1 MKAKQLFILILL
13 LSFSVRAQSVSLSWQ
28 KCYGGTSSDYA
39 SMIVATSDGGSIKV
53 GEVLSNNGDVIGN
66 HGDSDT
72 WVVKSD
78 VNGNV
83 LWKRCLG
90 GTLGEYSSKICQ
102 ANNGGYLVV
111 FSSESSNGDL
121 LINYGS
127 VDICLAKLDN
137 NGLVEWIHSYGGSGT
152 EYTGGVVSTSDGGFV
167 ILGAS
172 DSNDG
177 DVSGNNGGGDTWVF
191 KVDSFGQMIW
201 QHCYGGLSGDGM
213 RDIQLT
219 NDGGFILV
227 GSTNSNTGMFASNHG
242 NNDYWVLKLTSSGAL
257 EWSKCFGGSIDEH
270 GYSIKQTIDNGY
282 ILIGSTQSNDG
293 NVSGNH
299 SFQQADLWVVKINEF
314 GNMLWQKCYGGTAQD
329 WGYNVVLN
337 TNNGY
342 FISGTVQSN
351 NGDIIGS
358 NGSADYW
365 VAEIDSIGGIIHSYC
380 FGGSSVENL
389 KNIDKTLDGKL
400 IILGNTVSTN
410 GDVSG
415 NHGQTDLW
423 VVKFCFPKV
432 KQIYA
437 TAVDSILINGVT
449 YTQSGFY
456 VDTLANLNSCDS
468 IFYINLDISYTGL
481 NENNFNDIS
490 IYPNPASELLC
501 IEVANLGSYKNYFLF
516 DINGNQILTGTIEE
530 VKSYINV
537 SKLSKGIYFL
547 KMDNQFEKVI
557 IE

>member
-1 MKAKQLFILILL
+1 MLKIYLVFICLFSYFLN
-13 LSFSVRAQSVSLSWQ
+13 AQSVSLEWQ

-39 SMIVATSDGGSIKV
+39 GMIIATSDGGLIKV
-53 GEVLSNNGDVIGN
+53 GEVLSNNGDVSGN
-66 HGDSDT
+66 HGDTDT

-78 VNGNV
+78 VDGNIQ
-83 LWKRCLG
+83 WQRCLG
-90 GTLGEYSSKICQ
+90 GTLGEYGSRICQ
-102 ANNGGYLVV
+102 ANDGGYLVV

-121 LINYGS
+121 IFNYGS
-127 VDICLAKLDN
+127 VDVCLAKLDS
-137 NGLVEWIHSYGGSGT
+137 NGLVEWIHTYGGSGT
-152 EYTGGVVSTSDGGFV
+152 EATAGVVSTNDGGFV

-172 DSNDG
+172 NSNDG
-177 DVSGNNGGGDTWVF
+177 NVSGNNGSGDTWIF
-191 KVDSFGQMIW
+191 KVDSIGQIIW
-201 QHCYGGLSGDGM
+201 QYCYGGANSDGM

-227 GSTNSNTGMFASNHG
+227 GSTNSNTGIFASNHG
-242 NNDYWVLKLTSSGAL
+242 NNDYWVIKLTSTGTL

-299 SFQQADLWVVKINEF
+299 SYQQADLWVVKINEF
-314 GNMLWQKCYGGTAQD
+314 GDILWQKCYGGTAQD

-337 TNNGY
+337 SNNGY

-365 VAEIDSIGGIIHSYC
+365 VAEIDSIGGIINSYC

-389 KNIDKTLDGKL
+389 KNIDNTADGKL

-432 KQIYA
+432 EQIYA
-437 TAVDSILINGVT
+437 TAVDSILINGIT
-449 YTQSGFY
+449 YTQTGFY
-456 VDTLANLNSCDS
+456 VDTVSNLNSCDS

-481 NENNFNDIS
+481 EENNSNQFS
-490 IYPNPASELLC
+490 VYPIPATDLLF
-501 IEVANLGSYKNYFLF
+501 IEVSNLDLYRNYSLF
-516 DINGNQILTGTIEE
+516 DINGNKILTGTMDSNKNTI
-530 VKSYINV
+530 SV
-537 SKLSKGIYFL
+537 SQLSKGVYIL
-547 KMDNQFEKVI
+547 KLNNQFKKVI
-557 IE
+557 IR